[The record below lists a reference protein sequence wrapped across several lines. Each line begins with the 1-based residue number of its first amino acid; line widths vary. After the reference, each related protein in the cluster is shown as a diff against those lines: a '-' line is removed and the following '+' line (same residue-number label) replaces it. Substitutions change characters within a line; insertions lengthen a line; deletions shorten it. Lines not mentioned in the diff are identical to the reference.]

1 MLALME
7 ETTEG
12 RQRVGELV
20 RALMAWSGTSGPK
33 IDATGRVSRASVD
46 RIKRGD
52 ATVSDTMLRALGD
65 VLGLPR
71 DFLLYVKDGNTAAV
85 ERSSADPDLIR
96 WTLDLM
102 RDPEGGDVVVDERHR

>member
-1 MLALME
+1 MLALMDDI
-7 ETTEG
+7 EG

-20 RALMAWSGTSGPK
+20 RAVMAWNGKSGPQ
-33 IDATGRVSRASVD
+33 IDATGRVSRATVD

-52 ATVSDTMLRALGD
+52 ATVSDTMLRGLGD

-71 DFLLYVKDGNTAAV
+71 DFLLYVKDGNAAAI
-85 ERSSADPDLIR
+85 ERSGADPDLVR

-102 RDPEGGDVVVDERHR
+102 RDPSDTDIVVERGR